1 MSDAECLAHGFA
13 DQVTPAVKA
22 MACIQSKRTEEFK
35 KDAVFYPNMITQP
48 HNSAPRD
55 TTVTIPAPAVTEPS
69 PVPAVSDEATI
80 RARVMAE
87 QKARMLGINDL
98 FAMFGGRYQALQ
110 AQCVADPDCSLEMA
124 RERLLNEMGKES
136 SPTNKNT
143 PAHIYARKR
152 QFCGDG
158 ICQAV
163 CWPVPDLK
171 MSRRIMS
178 ITG

>member
-1 MSDAECLAHGFA
+1 M
-13 DQVTPAVKA
+13 
-22 MACIQSKRTEEFK
+22 
-35 KDAVFYPNMITQP
+35 
-48 HNSAPRD
+48 
-55 TTVTIPAPAVTEPS
+55 
-69 PVPAVSDEATI
+69 SDEATI

-87 QKARMLGINDL
+87 QKARMSGINDL

-110 AQCVADPDCSLEMA
+110 AQCVADPDGSLEMA

-143 PAHIYARKR
+143 PAQIYAGNGNLWETGSARR
-152 QFCGDG
+152 
-158 ICQAV
+158 

-171 MSRRIMS
+171 MSRRIML